1 MIMSMAER
9 LSKEWIFGLE
19 AKNLGVNCEI
29 WEQSGSQGIV
39 LCLCILDKH
48 ACHCYSL
55 DGRFLV
61 HIVIICSSCF
71 KIELFICESARIRLL
86 SCWINFTLK
95 RKACFVWILLHVWS
109 KESPT
114 WGNTRTLSALKIC
127 HCYLLFQLGFFCQR
141 EFNMDSSKSIWKPSL
156 TQVFILVIA
165 GIHELKLSFCGIL
178 SHCFSAY

>member
-156 TQVFILVIA
+156 TQVFILIIA
-165 GIHELKLSFCGIL
+165 GIHELKLFFCAIL
-178 SHCFSAY
+178 SLYFSAY